1 MINIVCLSLRGRLHL
16 VFVHMVSVNIQKFID
31 NSCFY
36 QLFVLLRQSLTKG
49 ANNSMAHPENI
60 RFSPSW

>member
-1 MINIVCLSLRGRLHL
+1 M
-16 VFVHMVSVNIQKFID
+16 FVHMVSVNIQKFID